1 MLAEQPTLFHL
12 HPENLSVLF
21 DHFLMDEKY
30 CNKKAHVLIASSNRI
45 TQESLAQQNL
55 AEEHFTPIK

>member
-1 MLAEQPTLFHL
+1 
-12 HPENLSVLF
+12 
-21 DHFLMDEKY
+21 MDEKY